1 VIRPVFQAGAEWWG
15 TCKAGSVS
23 DPRRFVIVGA
33 SLAGAKAAE
42 TLRKEG
48 FEGSVAL
55 VGEEAERP
63 YERPPLSK
71 EFLRGE
77 AGPEK
82 LYVHADGFYEA
93 QGIDLRLSS
102 AVTSLDV
109 GDQTVSLASGERL
122 GYDSLLLCTGARP
135 RRLALPGAELPGVY
149 YLRDMASSVALRE
162 AIQAAGRAVIVGAG
176 WIGCEVAASA
186 RQLGAEVAIVEMGPL
201 PLQKVLGPE
210 MGRFYRDVH
219 RDHGVEMHFGV
230 APEAVVGSAAAE
242 GVRLVDGRTVA
253 GGIVIVGI
261 GAEPRAELAAQG
273 GLETGNGV
281 LTDEYLETSRPG
293 IFAAGDVANSFHPLF
308 GERVRLEHWS
318 AARNQGPAAA
328 RNMLGRHEPYARVPY
343 FYSDQYDVGMEYSG
357 HAPSWDEVIF
367 RGDLEAGEFIVFWV
381 KDGRVAAG
389 MNVNIWDVS
398 GDISDL
404 VASRRA
410 VDRQKLAD
418 PEVSLPSV

>member
-1 VIRPVFQAGAEWWG
+1 M
-15 TCKAGSVS
+15 S

-55 VGEEAERP
+55 VGEEPERP

-71 EFLRGE
+71 EYLRGE

-82 LYVHADGFYEA
+82 LYVHAEGFYEA

-102 AVTSLDV
+102 SVTSLDV
-109 GDQTVSLASGERL
+109 GDQSVSLASGERL

-149 YLRDMASSVALRE
+149 YLRDMASSATLRE
-162 AIQAAGRAVIVGAG
+162 AIKAASRAVIVGAG

-186 RQLGAEVAIVEMGPL
+186 RQLGAEVAIVEVAQL

-210 MGRFYRDVH
+210 MGQFYRNVH

-242 GVRLVDGRTVA
+242 GVRLADGRTVP
-253 GGIVIVGI
+253 GDIVIVGT
-261 GAEPRAELAAQG
+261 GAEPRVELAEQG
-273 GLETGNGV
+273 SLETGNGV
-281 LTDEYLETSRPG
+281 LTDEYFETSRPG
-293 IFAAGDVANSFHPLF
+293 VFAAGDVANSFHPLF

-328 RNMLGRHEPYARVPY
+328 RNMLGRHEPYTRVPY

-357 HAPSWDEVIF
+357 HAPSWDEVII
-367 RGDLEAGEFIVFWV
+367 RGDVDGREFIAFWV

-398 GDISDL
+398 GQISDL
-404 VASRRA
+404 VASRRP
-410 VDRQKLAD
+410 VGTKKLAD
-418 PEVSLPSV
+418 PDVDLASL

>member
-1 VIRPVFQAGAEWWG
+1 
-15 TCKAGSVS
+15 VS
-23 DPRRFVIVGA
+23 DPRRFVILGA

-55 VGEEAERP
+55 VGEEPERP

-71 EFLRGE
+71 EYLRGE

-93 QGIDLRLSS
+93 NGIDLRLSS
-102 AVTSLDV
+102 PVTSLDV
-109 GDQTVSLASGERL
+109 GDQSVSLASGERL

-135 RRLALPGAELPGVY
+135 RRLVLPGAERPGVY
-149 YLRDMASSVALRE
+149 YLRDMASSATLRE
-162 AIQAAGRAVIVGAG
+162 AIKAASRAVIVGAG

-186 RQLGAEVAIVEMGPL
+186 RQLGAEVTIVETAEL

-210 MGRFYRDVH
+210 MGQFYRDVH

-230 APEAVVGSAAAE
+230 PPEAVVGPAAAE
-242 GVRLVDGRTVA
+242 GVRLADGRTVP
-253 GGIVIVGI
+253 GDIVIVGI
-261 GAEPRAELAAQG
+261 GAEPRAELAEQA

-293 IFAAGDVANSFHPLF
+293 VFAAGDVANSFHPLF
-308 GERVRLEHWS
+308 GQRVRLEHWS
-318 AARNQGPAAA
+318 AARNQGPVAA
-328 RNMLGRHEPYARVPY
+328 RNMLGRHEPYTRVPY
-343 FYSDQYDVGMEYSG
+343 FYSDQYEVGMEYSG

-367 RGDLEAGEFIVFWV
+367 RGDVDGREFIVFWV

-398 GDISDL
+398 GQISDL
-404 VASRRA
+404 VASRRP
-410 VDRQKLAD
+410 VDTKKLAD
-418 PEVSLPSV
+418 PDVSLASV